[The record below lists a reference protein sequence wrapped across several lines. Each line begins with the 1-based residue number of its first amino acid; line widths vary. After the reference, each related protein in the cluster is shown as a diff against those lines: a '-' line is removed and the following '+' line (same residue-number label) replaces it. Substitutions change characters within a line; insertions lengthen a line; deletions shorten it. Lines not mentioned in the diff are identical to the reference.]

1 MEVAN
6 TLAYYGTAT
15 FTTVESFIVQ
25 ALGVFFT
32 FSHFYLTPLG
42 LAQALLAKF
51 RLGCK

>member
-25 ALGVFFT
+25 ALGVFFILG
-32 FSHFYLTPLG
+32 HFYLTPLG
-42 LAQALLAKF
+42 LAQALLANIK
-51 RLGCK
+51 LGCK